1 METRAMAIAF
11 FYATGTIVGGFGGP
25 LLFGALIQ
33 SGKPS
38 QIFIGYV
45 VGAVVMI
52 VGGIIQATMGV
63 EAARRD
69 LEDIA
74 PPLSA
79 AGEELEEP
87 GEQADPYTVAPE
99 EGRTASAGSPRFE
112 REGAPESVPPPAA
125 TGGGEPAA
133 ADRDPVTRIRP
144 TGGQ

>member
-1 METRAMAIAF
+1 
-11 FYATGTIVGGFGGP
+11 
-25 LLFGALIQ
+25 
-33 SGKPS
+33 
-38 QIFIGYV
+38 
-45 VGAVVMI
+45 MI

-79 AGEELEEP
+79 TGDALDEP
-87 GEQADPYTVAPE
+87 GEEADPYTLAPE
-99 EGRTASAGSPRFE
+99 EGRKATAGSPRFE

-125 TGGGEPAA
+125 TGGAGEPGAA

-144 TGGQ
+144 TGGQS